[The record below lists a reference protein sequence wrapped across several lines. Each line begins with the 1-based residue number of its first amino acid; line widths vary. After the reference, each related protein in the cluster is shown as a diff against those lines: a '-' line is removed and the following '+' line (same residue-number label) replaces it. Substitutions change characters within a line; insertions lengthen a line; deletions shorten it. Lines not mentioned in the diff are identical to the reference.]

1 MKTKIN
7 KKIVI
12 GLFTLFA
19 FFVIQFYS
27 IVETVFAVADSAEV
41 TLTVTSGISI
51 SNGADEVMEPNLSIT
66 QHKSVGT
73 SSWTVITNDPNGY
86 QLVVTADTV
95 PAMKSATSEFADYTE
110 ATAGTPEVW
119 SVSNAKEFGYSAFGT
134 RTPADWGTGAAS
146 CGNTTTG
153 VVDPALRFVGVPTAN
168 DPISTFND
176 PTPIA
181 GVLTTICFAAEQ
193 ETVFAEAGAYHA
205 NITGTATVL

>member
-1 MKTKIN
+1 MKINLN
-7 KKIVI
+7 KKII
-12 GLFTLFA
+12 TGLFVLSA
-19 FFVIQFYS
+19 FLVIQFYS

-41 TLTVTSGISI
+41 TLTVDSGISI

-73 SSWTVITNDPNGY
+73 STWTVITNDPDGY

-110 ATAGTPEVW
+110 ATAGTPETW
-119 SVSNAKEFGYSAFGT
+119 AVSNAVEFGYSAFGSQ
-134 RTPADWGTGAAS
+134 TPAAWGTGAAS

-153 VVDPALRFVGVPTAN
+153 VVDASLKFSGVATAN
-168 DPISTFND
+168 DPIATSSD